1 MVSMD
6 ALFLAYLVKLILY
19 DIYVSRTISTL
30 ISMKRNLCIK
40 QQTLNIISTNHWVAR
55 NEHEKLQHRRLKQQE
70 AG

>member
-30 ISMKRNLCIK
+30 ISMKRNLSA
-40 QQTLNIISTNHWVAR
+40 LNSKH
-55 NEHEKLQHRRLKQQE
+55 
-70 AG
+70 